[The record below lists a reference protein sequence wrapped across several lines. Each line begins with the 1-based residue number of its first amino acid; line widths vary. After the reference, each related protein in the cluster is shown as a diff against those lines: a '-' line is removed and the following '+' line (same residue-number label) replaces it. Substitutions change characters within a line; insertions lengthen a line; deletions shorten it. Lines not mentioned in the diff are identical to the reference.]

1 MNYSKTKSTKR
12 FTFGVSRNSTSHK
25 AGSNIVTIA
34 TNGDTDRYSYG
45 TTQLNLTVR
54 EAQALNSFL
63 NEQFKDDTSP
73 GSLDI

>member
-1 MNYSKTKSTKR
+1 MNYSKTKSTNR
-12 FTFGVSRNSTSHK
+12 FTFGVKRNSTSHK

-63 NEQFKDDTSP
+63 NEQLQADEGPVSV
-73 GSLDI
+73 

>member
-1 MNYSKTKSTKR
+1 MKYSKTKSTKR
-12 FTFGVSRNSTSHK
+12 FTFGVERNTTSHK

-54 EAQALNSFL
+54 EAQTLNSFL
-63 NEQFKDDTSP
+63 NEQLQADEGPVSV
-73 GSLDI
+73 

>member
-1 MNYSKTKSTKR
+1 MKYSKTKSTKR
-12 FTFGVSRNSTSHK
+12 FTFGVQRNSTAHK

-63 NEQFKDDTSP
+63 NEQLQVDEGPVSV
-73 GSLDI
+73 

>member
-12 FTFGVSRNSTSHK
+12 FTFGVKRNSTSHK

-34 TNGDTDRYSYG
+34 SNGDTDRYSYG

-63 NEQFKDDTSP
+63 NEQLQADEGPVSV
-73 GSLDI
+73 

>member
-12 FTFGVSRNSTSHK
+12 FTFGVKRNSTSHK

-34 TNGDTDRYSYG
+34 TTGDTDRYSYG

-63 NEQFKDDTSP
+63 NEQLQADEGPVSV
-73 GSLDI
+73 